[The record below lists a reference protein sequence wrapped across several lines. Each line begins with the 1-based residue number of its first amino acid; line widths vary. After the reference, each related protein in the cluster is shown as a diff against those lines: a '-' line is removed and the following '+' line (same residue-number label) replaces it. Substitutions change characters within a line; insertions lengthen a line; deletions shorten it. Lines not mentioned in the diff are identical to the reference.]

1 MFGTFLGRDI
11 AIDLGTANTLV
22 YVRGEGIV
30 LREPSV
36 IAIDNTRGKVL
47 AVGAEAKQM
56 LGRTPGTINAH
67 RPMKDGVIRDAD
79 YATEMI
85 RHFIRSVHKNRYLN
99 KPRVVICVPIGATQV
114 EKKTIKEAARGAGA
128 REVFLIPEP
137 MAAAI
142 GAGLPVGEA
151 RGNMVCDI
159 GGGTSEIAVI
169 SLGGIVCAKPITVG
183 GDAIDDAIINW
194 IRREYS
200 LHIGYQTAEK
210 IKIEAASAYP
220 TPGLSHAEIRGRDVV
235 NGLPRTVTV
244 TPEEI
249 RKAIEEPVLQII
261 DAIKGAL
268 DQTPP
273 ELSSD
278 IIDRGIILT
287 GGGALLTGL
296 VQRVESE
303 TGIVTHVAESSEDCV
318 VLGSGKCL
326 ENFESLKR
334 VFIDA

>member
-1 MFGTFLGRDI
+1 MFGSLLGRDI

-22 YVRGEGIV
+22 YVRGEGVV

-114 EKKTIKEAARGAGA
+114 EKKTIKEAAKLAGA

-183 GDAIDDAIINW
+183 GDAIDDTIINW
-194 IRREYS
+194 MKREYS

-220 TPGLSHAEIRGRDVV
+220 TPGLAHAEIRGRDVV
-235 NGLPRTVTV
+235 TGLPRTVTV

-249 RKAIEEPVLQII
+249 RKAIEEPVMQII

-296 VQRVESE
+296 AQRVESE
-303 TGIVTHVAESSEDCV
+303 TGIVAYVAESTEDCV